1 MPITASASVSTDK
14 LIYIPIVA
22 MVSHCVEPGR
32 YLWNNVFLG
41 QQTIYPLSHLK
52 VCQLSG

>member
-22 MVSHCVEPGR
+22 MVSHSVEPGR